1 MLDAPN
7 TGNRLLRDLSA
18 RMSLRLPQEQSL
30 TVLADVLDL
39 VSPGKNTDISASLA
53 TINGRYPEVAD
64 FERDFVSVCFA
75 LATGVGKTRLMGAF
89 MAYLALTNQ
98 SRNFFILAPNTTIY
112 QKLVTDLT
120 PGTSKYVFKGV
131 AEFVT
136 KPPVVVTGDTWD
148 QSSIFIDAAQR
159 NGGVIINV
167 FNVDK
172 INRDVGR
179 IRKLNEYI
187 GQSYFDYLAA
197 QPDLVLLMDEAHRYR
212 AKAAF
217 KAIADLR
224 PILGLEL
231 TATPKSVGA
240 RPVDF
245 KNVIYRF
252 GLREALDHGYIKEP
266 AVATR
271 ANFRPQDYD
280 IDQLERIKL
289 EDGLHA
295 HTQVKVDL
303 EMFHR
308 DTGERLV
315 HPFMLVVAQD
325 TTHAQKLR
333 EFVESPEFFNGDY
346 KDKVI
351 RVDSA
356 TTGEETEE
364 ATQRLLALE
373 TDNRTEIVI
382 HVNKLKEGWDVT
394 NLFTIVPLRASAS
407 DILTEQTLGRGLRLP
422 FGKRTGVEALDR
434 LTIIAHDRFD
444 EIIRAAQAPGS
455 LIQMKAVRIG
465 GDGEV
470 PAGKV
475 ELVEATSNVEASLT
489 GRGLQEGQ
497 APYVFSTPAEQSVAK
512 ATLDVI
518 GKMGRYLGSASDLA
532 KPEVQ
537 AQIAAQVKQMTRP
550 VQAHLPGVTAP
561 EPNVAEIVAKVIQQV
576 QGGTIDIPEI
586 VVIPDTAVTF
596 TFKDFDLQNLDTIA
610 FRPLDKEI
618 VVQQL
623 RTQAR
628 SMISVRTGGV
638 HEDRLEDYIVAELVL
653 VPEVD
658 YDAHSDLLY
667 KLAGQVVLR
676 LQSYLT
682 DDDDVEQ
689 VLLTQRKRIADFITQ
704 QMMEHYVETATTY
717 RVNVQTG
724 FQGLKAQN
732 FSLPVGQLPRD
743 FRTAVM
749 PKSDTRKHIFS
760 GFNRCCYLL
769 QAFDSDSERLFAV
782 TIDGDPSVMRW
793 VKPGRRQFMI
803 EHRRGERYEPDFVV
817 ETLTEKLICE
827 VKARN
832 EIISEDVVAKAL
844 AARVW
849 VGRANEHAASTGK
862 KTWRYMLIPDD
873 ALTGGATL
881 GGLVATYE
889 QGPLAPDAGAPTT
902 PVQVEVVD

>member
-1 MLDAPN
+1 MLDAPQ
-7 TGNRLLRDLSA
+7 TGDRLLRELSA

-30 TVLADVLDL
+30 TVLAEVLDL
-39 VSPGKNTDISASLA
+39 IKPGKDTDITAALA
-53 TINGRYPEVAD
+53 VIKARHPEVTD
-64 FERDFVSVCFA
+64 FERDFLSLCFA

-89 MAYLALTNQ
+89 MAYLALTGA
-98 SRNFFILAPNTTIY
+98 SRNFFVLAPNTTIY
-112 QKLVTDLT
+112 QKLVSDLT
-120 PGTSKYVFKGV
+120 PGTPKYVFKGV
-131 AEFVT
+131 AEFVS

-148 QSSIFIDAAQR
+148 QSSIFIDGAQR

-172 INRDVGR
+172 INKDVGR

-187 GQSYFDYLAA
+187 GQSYFDHLAA

-231 TATPKSVGA
+231 TATPKTVGA
-240 RPVDF
+240 RPTDF
-245 KNVIYRF
+245 QNVIYRF
-252 GLREALDHGYIKEP
+252 GLREALDHGYVKEP

-280 IDQLERIKL
+280 VDQLERIKL
-289 EDGLHA
+289 EDGVHA
-295 HTQVKVDL
+295 HTQVKVEL

-308 DTGERLV
+308 DTGQRLV

-325 TTHAQKLR
+325 TTHAQKLK
-333 EFVESPEFFNGDY
+333 EFVESDEFFSGYY

-356 TTGEETEE
+356 TTGEETDE

-373 TDNRTEIVI
+373 TDDRTEIVI

-422 FGKRTGVEALDR
+422 YGQRTGVEAIDR
-434 LTIIAHDRFD
+434 LTIIAHERFD
-444 EIIRAAQAPGS
+444 EVINAAKAPGS
-455 LIQMKAVRIG
+455 LIQMKAVKIG

-470 PAGKV
+470 PAGNM
-475 ELVEATSNVEASLT
+475 ELVVAPSLIEATLT
-489 GRGLQEGQ
+489 GRGLAEGQ
-497 APYVFSTPAEQSVAK
+497 TPFVFRTSEEQTVAT
-512 ATLDVI
+512 AALDVI
-518 GKMGRYLGSASDLA
+518 GRMGRHLRSAEDLA

-537 AQIAAQVKQMTRP
+537 AQIAAQVQQMTRP
-550 VQAHLPGVTAP
+550 TQAPLPGVEGPAL
-561 EPNVAEIVAKVIQQV
+561 NVAEIVAKVIQQV
-576 QGGTIDIPEI
+576 ASGTIEIPEI
-586 VVIPDTAVTF
+586 VVLPDSAVSF
-596 TFKDFDLQNLDTIA
+596 TFRDFDLQRLDSIA
-610 FRPLDKEI
+610 FRPLEKEI
-618 VVQQL
+618 IVQQL
-623 RTQAR
+623 RTEAR
-628 SMISVRTGGV
+628 SIISVRTGGV
-638 HEDRLEDYIVAELVL
+638 HEDRLEDYIVAELIL

-667 KLAGQVVLR
+667 KLAGQVVAR
-676 LQSYLT
+676 LKSYLAN
-682 DDDDVEQ
+682 DDEVEQ
-689 VLLTQRKRIADFITQ
+689 VLITQRKRIADFICQ

-717 RVNVQTG
+717 RVSVQTG

-743 FRTAVM
+743 FRTSVT
-749 PKSDTRKHIFS
+749 PKADTRKHVFS

-769 QAFDSDSERLFAV
+769 QAFDSDSERQFAV
-782 TIDGDPSVMRW
+782 IVDTDASVVRW
-793 VKPGRRQFMI
+793 VKPGRGQFAI
-803 EHRRGERYEPDFVV
+803 WYRRGDRYEPDFVI

-827 VKARN
+827 VKAKN
-832 EIISEDVVAKAL
+832 ELTSEEVVAKAK

-849 VGRANEHAASTGK
+849 VGRANDHAASAGK
-862 KTWRYMLIPDD
+862 KPWRYVLIPDD

-889 QGPLAPDAGAPTT
+889 QSPLAPDL
-902 PVQVEVVD
+902 PVAEPS

>member
-1 MLDAPN
+1 MLNAPQA
-7 TGNRLLRDLSA
+7 GGRLLRELSA
-18 RMSLRLPQEQSL
+18 RMSLRTPQEQSL
-30 TVLADVLDL
+30 GVLSEVLDL
-39 VSPGKNTDISASLA
+39 VKPGKDTDVIAALA
-53 TINGRYPEVAD
+53 AVKSRYPDVAD
-64 FERDFVSVCFA
+64 FERDFVSLCFA

-89 MAYLALTNQ
+89 MAYLALTGA
-98 SRNFFILAPNTTIY
+98 SRNFFVLASNTTIY

-131 AEFVT
+131 AEFVST
-136 KPPVVVTGDTWD
+136 PPVIVTGDTWD
-148 QSSIFIDAAQR
+148 QSSLLISGAQR

-187 GQSYFDYLAA
+187 GQSYFDHLAA

-217 KAIADLR
+217 RAIADLR

-231 TATPKSVGA
+231 TATPKTVGT
-240 RPVDF
+240 RPVEF
-245 KNVIYRF
+245 RNVIYRF
-252 GLREALDHGYIKEP
+252 GLREALDSGYVKEP

-271 ANFRPQDYD
+271 ANFRPQDYEVE
-280 IDQLERIKL
+280 QLERIKL
-289 EDGLHA
+289 EDGVHA
-295 HTQVKVDL
+295 HTQVKVEL

-308 DTGERLV
+308 DTGQRLV

-325 TTHAQKLR
+325 TAHAQKLK
-333 EFVESPEFFNGDY
+333 EYVESDDFFAGYY

-356 TTGEETEE
+356 TSGEETDE

-373 TDNRTEIVI
+373 TDDRTEIVI

-422 FGKRTGVEALDR
+422 YGQRTGIEAIDR

-444 EIIRAAQAPGS
+444 EVIKAAQAPGS
-455 LIQMKAVRIG
+455 LIQMKTVKIG

-470 PAGKV
+470 PAGTV
-475 ELVEATSNVEASLT
+475 ELVVAPSKVESSITGKGLPEGHASFL
-489 GRGLQEGQ
+489 
-497 APYVFSTPAEQSVAK
+497 FSTPEERTVATV
-512 ATLDVI
+512 ALDVI
-518 GKMGRYLGSASDLA
+518 GRMGRHLPGAEDLA

-537 AQIAAQVKQMTRP
+537 AQIAAQVAQMTRP
-550 VQAHLPGVTAP
+550 TQAAIPGVGAP
-561 EPNVAEIVAKVIQQV
+561 APDVAAIVAKVIQQV
-576 QGGTIDIPEI
+576 ASGTIEIPEI
-586 VVIPDTAVTF
+586 VVIPDSAVSF
-596 TFKDFDLQNLDTIA
+596 TFRDFDLQRLDSIA
-610 FRPLDKEI
+610 YRPLESEI
-618 VVQQL
+618 IVQQL

-628 SMISVRTGGV
+628 SIISVRTGGV
-638 HEDRLEDYIVAELVL
+638 HEDRLEDHIVAELIL

-667 KLAGQVVLR
+667 KLAGQVVARLR
-676 LQSYLT
+676 SYLAN
-682 DDDDVEQ
+682 DDEVER
-689 VLLTQRKRIADFITQ
+689 VLITQRKRIAEFVAQ

-732 FSLPVGQLPRD
+732 FSVPVGQSPRD
-743 FRTAVM
+743 FRTPIT
-749 PKSDTRKHIFS
+749 PKSDTRKHVFS
-760 GFNRCCYLL
+760 GFARCCYLL
-769 QAFDSDSERLFAV
+769 QGFDSDSERQFAV
-782 TIDGDPSVMRW
+782 IADTDTNVIRW
-793 VKPGRRQFMI
+793 VKPGRGQFAI
-803 EHRRGERYEPDFVV
+803 WYRRGDRYEPDFVI

-832 EIISEDVVAKAL
+832 ELTSEDVVAKAN

-849 VGRANEHAASTGK
+849 VGRANEHASAAK
-862 KTWRYMLIPDD
+862 KKLWRYVLIPDD
-873 ALTGGATL
+873 ALTGSATL
-881 GGLVATYE
+881 GGLIATFTL
-889 QGPLAPDAGAPTT
+889 PAT
-902 PVQVEVVD
+902 